1 MKRRTKQL
9 PIKQIIMESNY
20 IESYEKALDKMP
32 LVFTS
37 YDLGRKC
44 RSMGVPASHTVW
56 GISRFLE
63 KRVGRI
69 SAMTWDKRLNP
80 FQSSYDPQRDLLV
93 KSSDYSGIFSKALD
107 SMPNNFGSKEF
118 ISKCV
123 KLGIPKT
130 VVTNS
135 NRVADFL
142 KNNTERMSYRTWKK
156 KGHVKGEREL
166 MREAAN
172 KMSGIINLTGAHDAH
187 EQGKQSEVLTVESC
201 IEFLKSNGYKVM
213 KPVSEWVEI

>member
-1 MKRRTKQL
+1 
-9 PIKQIIMESNY
+9 MESNY
-20 IESYEKALDKMP
+20 LESYEKALDKMP

-44 RSMGVPASHTVW
+44 RSMGVPANHTVW

-69 SAMTWDKRLNP
+69 SAMTWDKRLSP
-80 FQSSYDPQRDLLV
+80 FQSSYDPHHELLV
-93 KSSDYSGIFSKALD
+93 KSSDYSGIFSKSLE
-107 SMPNNFGSKEF
+107 SMPDNFGSKQF

-156 KGHVKGEREL
+156 KRQEKNDRQL

-172 KMSGIINLTGAHDAH
+172 KMSFLKITH
-187 EQGKQSEVLTVESC
+187 EDCAKELETNILTVESC
-201 IEFLKSNGYKVM
+201 IEFLKSKGYKVM